1 MQRIVPGWTDR
12 IAYSGGAKAGNRSNT
27 CQVKAETQVAVKMR
41 TTQHNQILLSL
52 VGNVGS
58 RIRMIDDSTVAGT
71 ILQRYIKLLRS
82 INLQTNIL

>member
-1 MQRIVPGWTDR
+1 
-12 IAYSGGAKAGNRSNT
+12 
-27 CQVKAETQVAVKMR
+27 MR
-41 TTQHNQILLSL
+41 TTQNNQILLSL